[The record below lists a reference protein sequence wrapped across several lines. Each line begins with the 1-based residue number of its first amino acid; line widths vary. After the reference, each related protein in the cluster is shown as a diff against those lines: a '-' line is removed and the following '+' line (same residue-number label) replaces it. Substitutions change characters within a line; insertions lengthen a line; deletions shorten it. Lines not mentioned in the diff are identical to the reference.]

1 MPDHKIE
8 ITIIPTLKLKA
19 KSFILGLLY
28 DYDIDDESDINGID
42 FILQED
48 SRLIGKCVI
57 KFKKQ
62 SGELN
67 FNVI

>member
-1 MPDHKIE
+1 MSDYKIE
-8 ITIIPTLKLKA
+8 ITISPTQKPRAKLL
-19 KSFILGLLY
+19 ILGLLG
-28 DYDIDDESDINGID
+28 DYDIDDESDTNGIEY
-42 FILQED
+42 ILQED